1 MSSEVSSEVFNP
13 SLTDEQIAYIKR
25 WSVERHTLAA
35 PSILVVEDQS
45 FSRSLL
51 EGMLKKNYDC
61 HSAANAEQ
69 AIELYAEHV
78 PCITFLD
85 IELPDMNGHDL
96 AAFIKKYDPG
106 SFIVM
111 VTANNYEKD
120 VTRSRNN
127 NVQGFI
133 AKPFSRQKVMSY
145 IDKYIFERKQKKD
158 VKK

>member
-1 MSSEVSSEVFNP
+1 MSSSGFEP
-13 SLTDEQIAYIKR
+13 CLTDEQIAYIQR
-25 WSVERHTLAA
+25 WSVERRTLAV
-35 PSILVVEDQS
+35 PNILVVEDQT

-51 EGMLKKNYDC
+51 EGMLKKSYDC

-85 IELPDMNGHDL
+85 IELPDMSGHDL
-96 AAFIKKYDPG
+96 AAFIKKYDPS

-111 VTANNYEKD
+111 VTANNYQKD
-120 VTRSRNN
+120 VARSRDN

-133 AKPFSRQKVMSY
+133 AKPFSRQKVMAY
-145 IDKYIFERKQKKD
+145 IDKYIFEHKSKKD